1 MLNPFKKKESYS
13 FEDSSLDSLNDLKEN
28 DNLSKIG
35 IDNNENEKSMENLE
49 NSVSDVDT
57 SNFQKSE
64 DLIPASSF
72 NNFEAPKKTIEDSD
86 NSKVIENVEMDTL
99 KVQLDRI
106 EKKLN
111 FFNENFKT
119 IDYNIQVL
127 HKMIESEV
135 SLETKKRI
143 KFNFIN
149 K

>member
-28 DNLSKIG
+28 DNLST
-35 IDNNENEKSMENLE
+35 DNNNNEKSIEDLE